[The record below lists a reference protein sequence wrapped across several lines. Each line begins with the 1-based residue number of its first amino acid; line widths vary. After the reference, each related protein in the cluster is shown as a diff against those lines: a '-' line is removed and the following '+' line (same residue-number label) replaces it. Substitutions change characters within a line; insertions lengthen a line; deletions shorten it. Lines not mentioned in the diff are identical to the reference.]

1 MQHDSALVDAL
12 VILVEAGA
20 PLLGGLCNDSGELSD
35 GLDIDLVP

>member
-12 VILVEAGA
+12 VILVEAGR
-20 PLLGGLCNDSGELSD
+20 LLGGLCNDSGELSD